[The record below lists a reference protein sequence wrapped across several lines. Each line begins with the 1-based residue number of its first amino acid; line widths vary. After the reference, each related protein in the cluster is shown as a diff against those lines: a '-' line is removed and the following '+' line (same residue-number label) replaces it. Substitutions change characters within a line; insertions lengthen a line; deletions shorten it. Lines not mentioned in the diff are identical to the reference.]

1 MMGKFGVRKNK
12 IAKVAAILAAMG
24 CSWGMPVEARPLYLD
39 KYLGRF
45 NWNNRYDY
53 AEPILT
59 GPFSKIVVHL
69 EAFEPYNEPESGG
82 KVAEKFVVKPLNRYG
97 LYALEVVFADGYQI
111 YTIYE
116 NRPEDERIFDHTRT
130 RVAEGPEAKIK
141 FIRTDKLCITSERA
155 QYSQWT
161 PNVIYTV
168 NYSLG
173 TSSCDYLFDDAG
185 ITWKA
190 GADLVKLNEK
200 FDFGYTALS
209 TDLNS
214 LKIKNPE
221 DLVEWTRMNLVND
234 SGYYDYTTFY
244 DKVKP
249 SLFKTTNYEYT
260 CHPTASI
267 TASGVAKMGTGI
279 TTSNG
284 NNLLKL
290 TVHKNT
296 LKTLDVDLAKIGNG
310 GDAWNPK
317 ENEALYTWPQ
327 TETFSFPDYSLE
339 PLTVTVKDGAIAGGT
354 TDETYKAG
362 ATMTLLNF
370 WGSYTN
376 QIVTKYDDGYE
387 VVTVPDS
394 GMNMNA
400 VSYTDTSAGGVTVS
414 GTHSDT
420 LRVEKKG
427 NNRYYLK
434 YIIGNKKIYGVGS
447 SASGIDLS
455 NTAGGFVADSGYTIG
470 KEITLDLGSTT
481 FTNTLQAGNYTL
493 LDLTGATWESDG
505 KLSVKKDG
513 TTSSSASIVSDEY
526 TVVPETNGVTAF
538 GTKEITFK
546 VDDSGKKID
555 VSASEGKVSKIQ
567 LGAYDVTKSDA
578 APTIGNLAE
587 NGTIDDSKFSLTGIS
602 TLADA
607 AKYTSALTLAKAKD
621 GETYDFSNWTGH
633 TTDEKKYTVY
643 DKDGITGTMAGT
655 LDTTDGNINLKT
667 DGLKSISYGTIDD
680 GSKAAVTLAG
690 GKLGS
695 VDFSNLAFSKAET
708 GTVRLLDA
716 QNLSDDVRLE
726 TGDKWTENT
735 QVIGNTTT
743 YHSAWT
749 KEDESVT
756 AAGMTLSLNRAD
768 QLAAT
773 KTETAGKYNLAV
785 DYTTNQGFA
794 TEFSIGNGITWT
806 KDGEGLKLTEH
817 YDFSTL
823 ADGAISFD
831 ASNPYAL
838 IANPD
843 QVGLNETMTFFNA
856 GTYMTDEE
864 WNSKVKITNA
874 TGGSTPYTEQHGAVT
889 AEGQVELKVEK
900 DNTAH
905 TVTGTISDEYL
916 SGVAIDLSKI
926 GNEEATDQSKWENRK
941 TLYSQTASTQDYGDG
956 TKTTSVNVSGNLFG
970 GTTDESVKTGE
981 SVTLLHIAG
990 KNAGVSGNL
999 KIYDNE
1005 KKTVAFSDKAQN
1017 GITATGSHED
1027 TLQSSVSGNEGQG
1040 TYKLTYTVGKK
1051 TVTGLSV
1058 ASLDLDQGAFVAG
1071 DQYTLGEGNENFE
1084 LNVKYLVI
1092 GATENT
1098 TTQKTIIDFTGDT
1111 TSARKFS
1118 LSNGEGEA
1126 GSSVTSAIS
1135 YIETDADA
1143 VNGVRAAGNQNRK
1156 FSTDG
1161 KSVYLDS
1168 ITEETN
1174 KVIIGEVD
1182 LSKDVRSFSN
1192 LTETGTIDV
1201 GGAKYSANKK
1211 ISDVAGQTIKV
1222 VGATGTNT
1230 FRNWTRTGE
1239 VQGTQFISVNQE
1251 TGISAVV
1258 KATYDVSDGNLN
1270 LNTKGL
1276 PSPGM
1281 ESLTFGKGIEWR
1293 AGATAVSLS
1302 GQGIETLDFSE
1313 ISFADT
1319 DKKKNETMHLL
1330 IAKDMPELAQGR
1342 TMPSDTWTE
1351 RVDGE
1356 TTYYNKNNRTHDE
1369 TDDLTGN
1376 GITISVDR
1384 GDQMVLTAEALE
1396 GGKRNYTLDYT
1407 RGKGYVTGMTIA
1419 EAGIT
1424 WENGKTAIKL
1434 AEDYDFSGATLTFPA
1449 NQIANA
1455 STLKTGDAMTLF
1467 DANGHMSDTDWTNV
1481 VKINPQSDTVGAYT
1495 NQATKAIAISG
1506 NIDVNFS
1513 KDDTKKQVI
1522 GNVSDQC
1529 MNTIAIDL
1537 SKIGEASDETDAWS
1551 AGTTLYT
1558 NATSAQDYATKK
1570 VSVSVGDTGKIF
1582 GGTTDE
1588 SVKAGETM
1596 TLLDITGTNAGG
1608 AGNISAI
1615 DQTSAVAF
1623 KDKQENGLTVTGTHT
1638 DTIESQVSSA
1648 DATTGNY
1655 KLLYTV
1661 GKKELNADS
1670 EIGAAAL
1677 DMTKDAFKA
1686 GDQYTLSGNVTID
1699 VRNIS
1704 IKHIGDGTK
1713 KAFIDFAGDSGSG
1726 KFTLKDDDEEGDRA
1740 YNVGS
1745 YTEEEDTNGIW
1756 AAGNQYRTFTTDGKT
1771 VYLDSVTQ
1779 DVNEVTVGM
1788 VDFSKPIRS
1797 LDNLT
1802 EEGTVST
1809 MGFAI
1814 LDNLSLTEDEG
1825 KNFTLAKATGTNNF
1839 SKWTLP
1845 EGEEDVYVRQETGV
1859 VGIMK
1864 GEYNT
1869 ESGQLNVEMKGV
1881 EGIYF
1886 YEGVKWREG
1895 SAVLDF
1901 AGTGVDFTGKEID
1914 ASKIS
1919 FDTESV
1925 ASLSQTDRMY
1935 RMVLIN
1941 TDAANH
1947 LDKADITNNDNI
1959 DMTIA
1964 DTLKF
1969 QGQTKLSADKLQF
1982 VADMWRGTG
1991 TATDAAHR
1999 HVMAQAAAMQ
2009 AIVTGNVETT
2019 DSISG
2024 ALSHFRAD
2032 DVKGNSMTFARVGG
2046 SSTTTQTGSHISENL
2061 WNVNVGV
2068 ATRKDSADGAHS
2080 EYGLYYEGGTGN
2092 YSTHDAGEG
2101 VAPTSGDLT
2110 HHGVGFLFRR
2120 ENKNAVYGEAGLHV
2134 GRISNENSV
2143 LGLDN
2148 SATYYGLHL
2157 GVGKIIRTSD
2167 KDSWDLYTKFYWNRT
2182 GGMDYRNSAV
2192 TDIHLD
2198 AVTSKLLRIG
2208 GRYRHEVEKNWSFYT
2223 GAALSYE
2230 FGGAVDGTAGIV
2242 NGDSAAIRT
2251 ATIKG
2256 AGAVLE
2262 LGFRKEA
2269 AKGNPWEI
2277 DLGIKGYLGRQTGF
2291 GGNIGINYHF

>member
-24 CSWGMPVEARPLYLD
+24 CSWGMPVEVGALYLD

-53 AEPILT
+53 AEPILVR
-59 GPFSKIVVHL
+59 PFSKIVVHL

-82 KVAEKFVVKPLNRYG
+82 KVAEKFVVKPLNQ
-97 LYALEVVFADGYQI
+97 YALLGLEVVFADGYQI
-111 YTIYE
+111 YTIPG
-116 NRPEDERIFDHTRT
+116 NTVLDDRIFDHTRT
-130 RVAEGPEAKIK
+130 RLAEGTEAKIK
-141 FIRTDKLCITSERA
+141 FIRTDTLCITTERA
-155 QYSQWT
+155 GYKQWT
-161 PNVIYTV
+161 PNIIYTV

-173 TSSCDYLFDDAG
+173 TSSCDYLFADAG

-267 TASGVAKMGTGI
+267 TASGVAKMATGI

-290 TVHKNT
+290 TVQKNT

-327 TETFSFPDYSLE
+327 TETFPFQDYLLE

-362 ATMTLLNF
+362 DTMTLLKL
-370 WGSYTN
+370 WGSATN
-376 QIVTKYDDGYE
+376 QIVTRYDGGE
-387 VVTVPDS
+387 VVVIPDE
-394 GMNMNA
+394 GVNMNA

-414 GTHSDT
+414 GKHSDT
-420 LRVEKKG
+420 LWVKKE
-427 NNRYYLK
+427 NYRYYLK
-434 YIIGNKKIYGVGS
+434 YTIGNKNIYGVGS

-470 KEITLDLGSTT
+470 KEITLDLGKTT

-643 DKDGITGTMAGT
+643 DKDGITGTMAGN

-667 DGLKSISYGTIDD
+667 DGLKSISYGTIDWD
-680 GSKAAVTLAG
+680 ASKAAVTLRG

-695 VDFSNLAFSKAET
+695 VDLSNLAFSKAET

-716 QNLSDDVRLE
+716 QNLSDDVSLE
-726 TGDKWTENT
+726 TGDKWTKNT
-735 QVIGNTTT
+735 PIGNTTT

-773 KTETAGKYNLAV
+773 KTETEGKTNLSV

-794 TEFSIGNGITWT
+794 TGFSIGNGITWT
-806 KDGEGLKLTEH
+806 KDGEGLKLAEH

-926 GNEEATDQSKWENRK
+926 GNEEATDQSKWENGK

-990 KNAGVSGNL
+990 KNAGVSRNITAFDET
-999 KIYDNE
+999 KD
-1005 KKTVAFSDKAQN
+1005 VAFSDKAQN

-1058 ASLDLDQGAFVAG
+1058 ASLDLDQGAFEAG
-1071 DQYTLGEGNENFE
+1071 NQYTLGEGTDDFV
-1084 LNVKYLVI
+1084 LNVKDLVI
-1092 GATENT
+1092 GATEDT
-1098 TTQKTIIDFTGDT
+1098 TTRKTIIDFTGDT

-1135 YIETDADA
+1135 YTETDADA

-1211 ISDVAGQTIKV
+1211 ISDVAGKTIKV

-1230 FRNWTRTGE
+1230 FKNWTGDLTSRTS
-1239 VQGTQFISVNQE
+1239 VKVNQE

-1258 KATYDVSDGNLN
+1258 NANYDTTDGNIN
-1270 LNTKGL
+1270 LKTQGL
-1276 PSPGM
+1276 
-1281 ESLTFGKGIEWR
+1281 ESLTFGSGIAWSKD
-1293 AGATAVSLS
+1293 TTTVSLS
-1302 GQGIETLDFSE
+1302 GQYVEELYFTDV
-1313 ISFADT
+1313 SFADS
-1319 DKKKNETMHLL
+1319 DKKKNETMRLL
-1330 IAKDMPELAQGR
+1330 SAKDMDFHPQCRVVSEN
-1342 TMPSDTWTE
+1342 DWTH
-1351 RVDGE
+1351 RVDNE
-1356 TTYYNKNNRTHDE
+1356 TTYYDQKTRTHVAE
-1369 TDDLTGN
+1369 DDLTGN
-1376 GITISVDR
+1376 GITVTVER
-1384 GDQMVLTAEALE
+1384 GDQIVLTRTETEDRKKNL
-1396 GGKRNYTLDYT
+1396 TLDYT

-1419 EAGIT
+1419 DAGIT
-1424 WENGKTAIKL
+1424 WENGKTAITL
-1434 AEDYDFSGATLTFPA
+1434 SEDYDFSGATLTFPA

-1481 VKINPQSDTVGAYT
+1481 VKINPQSDTVGTYT

-1513 KDDTKKQVI
+1513 KDDAKKQVI

-1570 VSVSVGDTGKIF
+1570 VSVSIGDTGKIF
-1582 GGTTDE
+1582 GGTTNE

-1596 TLLDITGTNAGG
+1596 TLLDITGTNAGE

-1615 DQTSAVAF
+1615 NQTSAVAF

-1638 DTIESQVSSA
+1638 DTIVSSA

-1661 GKKELNADS
+1661 GKKELNKDS

-1726 KFTLKDDDEEGDRA
+1726 KFTLKDDDEEGDSA

-1825 KNFTLAKATGTNNF
+1825 KNFTLAKATGTQDF

-1869 ESGQLNVEMKGV
+1869 ESGQLGVAMKGV

-1901 AGTGVDFTGKEID
+1901 AGTSVDFTGKPID
-1914 ASKIS
+1914 ASQIS

-1925 ASLSQTDRMY
+1925 GSLIKTDGTY

-1941 TDAANH
+1941 TDAENH

-2101 VAPTSGDLT
+2101 VAPASGDLT

-2157 GVGKIIRTSD
+2157 GAGKIIRTSD

-2208 GRYRHEVEKNWSFYT
+2208 GRYSRQVEKNWSFYT

-2230 FGGAVDGTAGIV
+2230 FGGAADGTAAIV

>member
-1 MMGKFGVRKNK
+1 
-12 IAKVAAILAAMG
+12 
-24 CSWGMPVEARPLYLD
+24 
-39 KYLGRF
+39 
-45 NWNNRYDY
+45 
-53 AEPILT
+53 
-59 GPFSKIVVHL
+59 
-69 EAFEPYNEPESGG
+69 
-82 KVAEKFVVKPLNRYG
+82 
-97 LYALEVVFADGYQI
+97 
-111 YTIYE
+111 
-116 NRPEDERIFDHTRT
+116 
-130 RVAEGPEAKIK
+130 
-141 FIRTDKLCITSERA
+141 
-155 QYSQWT
+155 
-161 PNVIYTV
+161 
-168 NYSLG
+168 
-173 TSSCDYLFDDAG
+173 
-185 ITWKA
+185 
-190 GADLVKLNEK
+190 
-200 FDFGYTALS
+200 
-209 TDLNS
+209 
-214 LKIKNPE
+214 
-221 DLVEWTRMNLVND
+221 
-234 SGYYDYTTFY
+234 
-244 DKVKP
+244 
-249 SLFKTTNYEYT
+249 
-260 CHPTASI
+260 
-267 TASGVAKMGTGI
+267 
-279 TTSNG
+279 
-284 NNLLKL
+284 
-290 TVHKNT
+290 
-296 LKTLDVDLAKIGNG
+296 
-310 GDAWNPK
+310 
-317 ENEALYTWPQ
+317 
-327 TETFSFPDYSLE
+327 
-339 PLTVTVKDGAIAGGT
+339 
-354 TDETYKAG
+354 
-362 ATMTLLNF
+362 
-370 WGSYTN
+370 
-376 QIVTKYDDGYE
+376 
-387 VVTVPDS
+387 
-394 GMNMNA
+394 
-400 VSYTDTSAGGVTVS
+400 
-414 GTHSDT
+414 
-420 LRVEKKG
+420 
-427 NNRYYLK
+427 
-434 YIIGNKKIYGVGS
+434 
-447 SASGIDLS
+447 
-455 NTAGGFVADSGYTIG
+455 
-470 KEITLDLGSTT
+470 
-481 FTNTLQAGNYTL
+481 
-493 LDLTGATWESDG
+493 
-505 KLSVKKDG
+505 
-513 TTSSSASIVSDEY
+513 
-526 TVVPETNGVTAF
+526 
-538 GTKEITFK
+538 
-546 VDDSGKKID
+546 
-555 VSASEGKVSKIQ
+555 
-567 LGAYDVTKSDA
+567 
-578 APTIGNLAE
+578 
-587 NGTIDDSKFSLTGIS
+587 
-602 TLADA
+602 
-607 AKYTSALTLAKAKD
+607 
-621 GETYDFSNWTGH
+621 
-633 TTDEKKYTVY
+633 
-643 DKDGITGTMAGT
+643 MAGT

-667 DGLKSISYGTIDD
+667 DGLKSISYGTIDWD
-680 GSKAAVTLAG
+680 ASKAAVTLRG

-716 QNLSDDVRLE
+716 KDLSADARLE
-726 TGDKWTENT
+726 TGDKWTKNT
-735 QVIGNTTT
+735 PAGNTTT

-773 KTETAGKYNLAV
+773 KTQTDGKYNLAV

-794 TEFSIGNGITWT
+794 TGFSIGNGITWT
-806 KDGEGLKLTEH
+806 KDGEGLKLAEH

-831 ASNPYAL
+831 ASNPYKL

-864 WNSKVKITNA
+864 WNAKVKITNA

-889 AEGQVELKVEK
+889 AEGKVELKVEK

-956 TKTTSVNVSGNLFG
+956 TKTTSVNVSGNLFS

-1040 TYKLTYTVGKK
+1040 TYKLTYTIGKK

-1071 DQYTLGEGNENFE
+1071 NQYTLGEGNDDFV
-1084 LNVKYLVI
+1084 LNVKDLVI
-1092 GATENT
+1092 GATEDT
-1098 TTQKTIIDFTGDT
+1098 TTRKTIIDFTGDT
-1111 TSARKFS
+1111 TSERKFL
-1118 LSNGEGEA
+1118 LSNDEGEA

-1135 YIETDADA
+1135 YEETAADA

-1168 ITEETN
+1168 ITEETS

-1201 GGAKYSANKK
+1201 SGATYSANKK
-1211 ISDVAGQTIKV
+1211 IADVAGKTIQV
-1222 VGATGTNT
+1222 VGATGENK
-1230 FRNWTRTGE
+1230 FNNGEWTGLPTT
-1239 VQGTQFISVNQE
+1239 TQAVSVTQE

-1258 KATYDVSDGNLN
+1258 NANYDTTDGNIN
-1270 LNTKGL
+1270 LKTNGLASLSFGNKIAWNTKN
-1276 PSPGM
+1276 
-1281 ESLTFGKGIEWR
+1281 T
-1293 AGATAVSLS
+1293 AAVSLVDQNI
-1302 GQGIETLDFSE
+1302 GKLDFSN

-1319 DKKKNETMHLL
+1319 DTKKNETMRLL
-1330 IAKDMPELAQGR
+1330 SAQNM
-1342 TMPSDTWTE
+1342 TKEISTITE
-1351 RVDGE
+1351 PATGWKRVEAESG
-1356 TTYYNKNNRTHDE
+1356 TVKYNKDGRNHDE
-1369 TDDLTGN
+1369 KDDLTGN
-1376 GITISVDR
+1376 GITVTVER
-1384 GDQMVLTAEALE
+1384 GDQITLKTTTQD
-1396 GGKRNYTLDYT
+1396 GKTNYTLDYT

-1434 AEDYDFSGATLTFPA
+1434 AEDYDFSGEPLTFPA

-1467 DANGHMSDTDWTNV
+1467 DANGHMSETDWTNV
-1481 VKINPQSDTVGAYT
+1481 VKINPQSDTVGTYT
-1495 NQATKAIAISG
+1495 NQATKAIAIGG

-1522 GNVSDQC
+1522 GNVSDQY
-1529 MNTIAIDL
+1529 MREISIDL
-1537 SKIGEASDETDAWS
+1537 SKIGEEADGTDAWNTEK
-1551 AGTTLYT
+1551 ALYK
-1558 NATSAQDYATKK
+1558 NDSSAQDYADKK
-1570 VSVSVGDTGKIF
+1570 VSVSIGDTGKIF
-1582 GGTTDE
+1582 GGKTDE
-1588 SVKAGETM
+1588 SVKTGDTM
-1596 TLLDITGTNAGG
+1596 TLLDITGTNAGE
-1608 AGNISAI
+1608 AGNVSVIN
-1615 DQTSAVAF
+1615 QTSAVAF

-1648 DATTGNY
+1648 DNNY

-1661 GKKELNADS
+1661 GKKELNKDS
-1670 EIGAAAL
+1670 EIGAAEL

-1726 KFTLKDDDEEGDRA
+1726 KFTLKDDDEEGDSA

-1869 ESGQLNVEMKGV
+1869 ESGHLNVEMKGV

-1901 AGTGVDFTGKEID
+1901 AGTSVDFTGKEID
-1914 ASKIS
+1914 ASQIS

-1925 ASLSQTDRMY
+1925 GSLIKTDGTY

-1947 LDKADITNNDNI
+1947 LDKANITNNDNI

-1964 DTLKF
+1964 DTIKF

-1999 HVMAQAAAMQ
+1999 HVMAQAAGMQ
-2009 AIVTGNVETT
+2009 AIVNGNVETT

-2024 ALSHFRAD
+2024 ALSRFRAD
-2032 DVKGNSMTFARVGG
+2032 DGNINSMTFASIGG
-2046 SSTTTQTGSHISENL
+2046 SSTTTQTGSHVSENL

-2110 HHGVGFLFRR
+2110 HHGVGLLFRH
-2120 ENKNAVYGEAGLHV
+2120 ENQNAVYGEAGFHI

-2143 LGLDN
+2143 LGLDD

-2157 GVGKIIRTSD
+2157 GAGKIIRTSD

-2208 GRYRHEVEKNWSFYT
+2208 GRYSRQVEKNWSFYT
-2223 GAALSYE
+2223 GAAFSYE
-2230 FGGAVDGTAGIV
+2230 FGGAADGTAAIV

-2262 LGFRKEA
+2262 LGFRKAA